1 MKKKTVIICLLVV
14 VFSVAV
20 FQVIKIIGEYHKA
33 DEVYENLQNEFVE
46 TRPNT
51 EDTLP
56 DETTEVPEPIEQA
69 PITVDFDS
77 LLKENSDIIGWI
89 YCQDTLINYPV
100 VQSGDNSTYLRR
112 DLNGNYLVSGTIF
125 TDYRNGSVGEDRNLI
140 LYGHNMKG
148 KTMFGLLV
156 NYKEQSYYDEHPVLY
171 YLTPSGDYKIELY
184 AGVVVS
190 RDSLIYNPNPNEAEF
205 QEFLNYAK
213 ENSTFQSGVTIEDDD
228 LFITLSTCSY
238 EYNNA
243 RYIVIGK
250 LIKIGRV

>member
-1 MKKKTVIICLLVV
+1 MRKAITVFLVCLLSGIL
-14 VFSVAV
+14 VFASFMA
-20 FQVIKIIGEYHKA
+20 IKEIREYAKV
-33 DEVYENLQNEFVE
+33 EEIYENLQNEFVE
-46 TRPNT
+46 TRPDT

-69 PITVDFDS
+69 PISVDFDT
-77 LLKENSDIIGWI
+77 LLKENSDIVGWI

-100 VQSGDNSTYLRR
+100 VQSDDNSTYLRR

-125 TDYRNGSVGEDRNLI
+125 ADYRNGDIGEDRNFI

-190 RDSLIYNPNPNEAEF
+190 RDSLIYNPNPDEAEF
-205 QEFLNYAK
+205 QEFLYYAK
-213 ENSTFQSGVTIEDDD
+213 ENSTFQSDVTIEDGD
-228 LFITLSTCSY
+228 LLITLSTCSY

-243 RYIVIGK
+243 RYILIGILNK
-250 LIKIGRV
+250 L